1 MKSLWRDDEAGQY
14 AGLLGPRV
22 YTSRLLGRDKSLVLH
37 GGGNTS
43 VKLREKNLFG
53 EDQEVLYVKGSGW
66 DLETIEAEGFAP
78 VPAAHLRRLAGL
90 PALSDPQMMNELKTH
105 RLRAGAPSPSVES
118 LLHAI
123 LPHAYV
129 DHTHADAVLAISNAP
144 DGEKRVR
151 EIYGDRVVV
160 IPYIMA
166 GFDLASYCAREFP
179 RQAGKRTIGMVL
191 LSHGIFSFGKDA
203 RESYERMIVLVSIAP
218 EFMQR
223 QIAW

>member
-1 MKSLWRDDEAGQY
+1 MKSLWNDAEAAQF
-14 AGLLGPRV
+14 AAQFPGPLALRV
-22 YTSRLLGRDKSLVLH
+22 YASRLLGRNKSLVLH

-53 EDQEVLYVKGSGW
+53 EDEEVLYVKGSGW
-66 DLETIEAEGFAP
+66 DLETIEAEGFTP
-78 VPAAHLRRLAGL
+78 VSAAHLRRIASL
-90 PALSDPQMMNELKTH
+90 PALSDPQMVNELKTH

-129 DHTHADAVLAISNAP
+129 DHTHADAVLSISYAP
-144 DGEKRVR
+144 EGAMRVR

-166 GFDLASYCAREFP
+166 GLYLASHFA
-179 RQAGKRTIGMVL
+179 
-191 LSHGIFSFGKDA
+191 
-203 RESYERMIVLVSIAP
+203 
-218 EFMQR
+218 
-223 QIAW
+223 